1 MSSAYQITTHLTNR
15 PTNDLL
21 MPLSLQDQLKKSG
34 LIDDKKAKQLERAKK
49 KQEKLARKTKNPEV
63 DQHKLELGRVK
74 SEKIAKDRQLNL
86 EKNKQAEKHAVLAQ
100 IKQLIEM
107 NIITKDGEQKFS
119 FTDAKVIKHIY
130 VSQTQIDQLSRG
142 TLAIVTQKDGQKN
155 NHVLVPMGVAKKIE
169 QRDAE
174 VVVFMAQQDSIAE
187 EDDPYADFQIPDDLT
202 W

>member
-1 MSSAYQITTHLTNR
+1 
-15 PTNDLL
+15 

-49 KQEKLARKTKNPEV
+49 KQEKLARKTKNPAV
-63 DQHKLELGRVK
+63 DQHKLELDQAK

-86 EKNKQAEKHAVLAQ
+86 EKNKQAEKHALVAQ

-107 NIITKDGEQKFS
+107 NIVAKDGEQKFS
-119 FTDAKVIKHIY
+119 FTEANVIKHIY

-142 TLAIVTQKDGQKN
+142 TLAIVTQKKGQKN

-174 VVVFMAQQDSIAE
+174 VVVFTAQKNTVAE